1 MIYISSETEAKM
13 PKKVSALKSFIGL
26 NIPTKNLEI
35 IREIIQKEGEGTT
48 TSIINE
54 AVTDWLRNK
63 GYDPEDSYD
72 GRTDRWKRSD
82 RIVSDT

>member
-1 MIYISSETEAKM
+1 M

-35 IREIIQKEGEGTT
+35 IKAIIERTGSGST

-54 AVTDWLRNK
+54 AITEWLTAK
-63 GYDPEDSYD
+63 GYDPEASYD
-72 GRTDRWKRSD
+72 GRTDRWKRSEHSG
-82 RIVSDT
+82 SDTGSQ

>member
-1 MIYISSETEAKM
+1 M

-35 IREIIQKEGEGTT
+35 IREIILKEGEGNT

-54 AVTDWLRNK
+54 AVTDWLRYK

-82 RIVSDT
+82 KIGGDTRSQ